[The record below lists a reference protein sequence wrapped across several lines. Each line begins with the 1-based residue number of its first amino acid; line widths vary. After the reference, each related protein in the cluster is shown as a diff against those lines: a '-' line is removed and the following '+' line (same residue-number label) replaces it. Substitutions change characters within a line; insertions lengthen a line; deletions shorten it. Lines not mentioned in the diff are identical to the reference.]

1 MGLIVKL
8 LLNGLAVFL
17 AAQLVPGIEV
27 KGFGTALLAALILG
41 IVNTFIRPVLVF
53 FTLPISFLTLGLFIL
68 VINALLFWLVG
79 ALVSGFEISGF
90 LSAFFGAIIV
100 SIISWVLNGTG
111 RECGSDQNARGGAG
125 VAV

>member
-1 MGLIVKL
+1 MGLIVRL

-17 AAQLVPGIEV
+17 AAQLIPGIEV
-27 KGFGTALLAALILG
+27 KGFGTALFAALILG

-53 FTLPISFLTLGLFIL
+53 FTLPISLLTLELFTL

-79 ALVSGFEISGF
+79 SLVTGFEVHGF

-100 SIISWVLNGTG
+100 SIISWVLNGIWQG
-111 RECGSDQNARGGAG
+111 VRNGSIVRGDVGCC
-125 VAV
+125 

>member
-1 MGLIVKL
+1 MGLIVRL

-41 IVNTFIRPVLVF
+41 IVNTVIRPVLVF
-53 FTLPISFLTLGLFIL
+53 FTLPISFLTLGLFIF

-79 ALVSGFEISGF
+79 AFVSGFEVDGF

-100 SIISWVLNGTG
+100 SVISWALNGIWKSM
-111 RECGSDQNARGGAG
+111 RN
-125 VAV
+125 

>member
-1 MGLIVKL
+1 MGLIVRL

-17 AAQLVPGIEV
+17 AAQLIPGIEV
-27 KGFGTALLAALILG
+27 KGFGTALFAALILG

-53 FTLPISFLTLGLFIL
+53 FTLPISLLTLGLFTL

-79 ALVSGFEISGF
+79 SLVTGFEVHGF

-100 SIISWVLNGTG
+100 SIISWVLNGIW
-111 RECGSDQNARGGAG
+111 QG
-125 VAV
+125 VRN

>member
-1 MGLIVKL
+1 MGLIVRL

-17 AAQLVPGIEV
+17 AAQLIPGIEV
-27 KGFGTALLAALILG
+27 KGFGTDLFAALILG

-53 FTLPISFLTLGLFIL
+53 FTLPISLLTLGLFTL

-79 ALVSGFEISGF
+79 SLVTGFEVHGF

-100 SIISWVLNGTG
+100 SIISWVLNGIW
-111 RECGSDQNARGGAG
+111 QG
-125 VAV
+125 VRN

>member
-1 MGLIVKL
+1 MGWIVRL

-27 KGFGTALLAALILG
+27 TGFGTALLAALILG

-79 ALVSGFEISGF
+79 GLVSGFEVSGF

-100 SIISWVLNGTG
+100 SIISWVLNGIW
-111 RECGSDQNARGGAG
+111 QG
-125 VAV
+125 VRN

>member
-1 MGLIVKL
+1 MGLIVRL

-41 IVNTFIRPVLVF
+41 IVNTVIRPVLVF
-53 FTLPISFLTLGLFIL
+53 FTLPISFLTLGLFIF

-79 ALVSGFEISGF
+79 AFVSGFEVDGF

-100 SIISWVLNGTG
+100 SIISWALNGIWKSM
-111 RECGSDQNARGGAG
+111 RN
-125 VAV
+125 